1 MPKGFAYPQGSTG
14 GGGGGEPTGPA
25 GGALKGTYPN
35 PGIANE
41 AVTAEAIGPEA
52 VTESKIKALAVSAAK
67 LAANAVETAKIKA
80 LAVTAEKLG
89 AESVETGKIKLLA
102 ITEALLAAEAVTT
115 AKIKLLAI
123 TEGLLAS
130 EAVSTAKIK
139 AEAIT
144 EALLGAESV
153 ATAKIKGE
161 AVTAAKIANTTIT
174 KTKLATAV
182 QEELAPKLM
191 ERTWAPQG
199 EIKAEQF
206 GGFFVS
212 LGTGETKKLV
222 KAEYKIVSGT
232 AVKVEVQ
239 KNGSEISAYK
249 ALAAKTTAAATESSV
264 ELAAKDFISIK
275 TSSPEGTPTTLSV
288 TLFIESVN

>member
-1 MPKGFAYPQGSTG
+1 MPKTWSWNTGTSG

-25 GGALKGTYPN
+25 GGSLKGTYPN

-52 VTESKIKALAVSAAK
+52 VTESKIKNLAVSAAK

-80 LAVTAEKLG
+80 SAVTAEKLG
-89 AESVETGKIKLLA
+89 AEAVETGKIKLLA
-102 ITEALLAAEAVTT
+102 ITEGLLAAEAVTT

-130 EAVSTAKIK
+130 EAV
-139 AEAIT
+139 
-144 EALLGAESV
+144 
-153 ATAKIKGE
+153 
-161 AVTAAKIANTTIT
+161 TAAKIATGTIT
-174 KTKLATAV
+174 KVKLATAV

-191 ERTWAPQG
+191 ERTFAYQG
-199 EIKAEQF
+199 EVKAEQF
-206 GGFFVS
+206 AGFFVK
-212 LGTGETKKLV
+212 LGTGEKKKLV
-222 KAEYKIVSGT
+222 AAEYKIVSGT

-239 KNGSEISAYK
+239 KNGTEISAYK

-264 ELAAKDFISIK
+264 ELEAKDFISIK

-288 TLFIESVN
+288 SLFIESVN